1 MKKTFQLNIE
11 GKNRDRVL
19 DAVKHEIRKYIK
31 RERGRDVPAGADYW
45 DFDCKFGVAAGTAQV
60 THLGNL
66 TGLID
71 EVAKAGGDQ
80 FYVEIL
86 AKPGHRKAKP
96 EGGLHEAVIADSI
109 RNPGAWIPGQARDD
123 ICGQA
128 RMTILPPRRA
138 VCPSCWGACP

>member
-1 MKKTFQLNIE
+1 MKKTFQLNVE

-31 RERGRDVPAGADYW
+31 RERRRDLPEGVDYW
-45 DFDCKFGVAAGTAQV
+45 DFDCKFGVTPEAAEV
-60 THLGNL
+60 VHLSAI

-71 EVAKAGGDQ
+71 GVAKEAGPQ

-96 EGGLHEAVIADSI
+96 PEATVDSGSS
-109 RNPGAWIPGQARDD
+109 PE
-123 ICGQA
+123 
-128 RMTILPPRRA
+128 
-138 VCPSCWGACP
+138 